1 MQVQPKSP
9 GPKEFF
15 RAATDSLLDAKIL
28 FSASRAVG
36 AVYLGGYCVEC
47 SLKALILFRTT
58 NSKWHIHVESFQGR
72 KGHDLERLRRVYLK
86 TGGSIPQ
93 NISSAF
99 RRVNSWST
107 DLRYRTIRVKMDDA
121 NEFLKS
127 VQLIFTWMERQF

>member
-1 MQVQPKSP
+1 MKLQPPSP

-36 AVYLGGYCVEC
+36 DVYLGGYCVEC
-47 SLKALILFRTT
+47 SIKALILLRAA
-58 NSKWHIHVESFQGR
+58 NSKRQIHAELFQGR
-72 KGHDLERLRRVYLK
+72 KGHDLERLRGVYLK
-86 TGGSIPQ
+86 TGSSIPHD
-93 NISSAF
+93 ISNAF

-107 DLRYRTIRVKMDDA
+107 DLRYRTIRVKMEDA

-127 VQLIFTWMERQF
+127 VELIFTWMERQF

>member
-28 FSASRAVG
+28 FSASRSVG

-47 SLKALILFRTT
+47 SLKALILFRIT

-72 KGHDLERLRRVYLK
+72 KGHDLEKSPESLSENRRFNTSKYIRRVSKSEFMVNRLE
-86 TGGSIPQ
+86 
-93 NISSAF
+93 ISNDPCQDG
-99 RRVNSWST
+99 RC
-107 DLRYRTIRVKMDDA
+107 
-121 NEFLKS
+121 
-127 VQLIFTWMERQF
+127 Q